1 MIQNEASRALKEYAD
16 EVLRLGR
23 RKDKPIFADGCY
35 VESGR
40 PVIWR
45 FTDGR
50 EVPVANLTNQQ
61 NMFRALCAYARL
73 TGKEEYEKALRD
85 AFSYYFEHLQD
96 EGGLLY
102 MGGHHFVNF
111 ETGEHQGIPEKG
123 EVHELK
129 DCFPFYELMLEAD
142 KAAAARYIEGF
153 WNAHVYHWDKLEI
166 SRHGQYGLEAR
177 KVWDHEYH
185 KPEPFFETS
194 GLSFL
199 NAGNDLIYSAG
210 MLAAATGEEAPLI
223 WAKRLAGQ
231 YVDARNPL
239 TGVGG
244 YQFSRPKKTQDT
256 TDDNETRS
264 FFGDRAFRQL
274 GPEFGDIALE
284 GNLLLP
290 NQANCMCYHNVLMQ
304 LHLAELLG
312 RRGEIFAEQTLDGYE
327 AYLKNAYCWENNTFR
342 PMWSDGTDLSGFA
355 LKRNGYY
362 GKAGR
367 TFEPSPVGVNFF
379 FSALR
384 AYRFSKREI
393 FWDAARNIA
402 KHNGLGDIGS
412 RPGEGAAP
420 ALDTDNASPLALL
433 GVRELYLTA
442 GETVYGSLADRIA
455 ENILKTRT
463 GGFFGGVRNGIVRFD
478 QLEPFA
484 LAAYLDMYAEGA
496 SRIPVFMHSSGYI
509 HGDFLRKDG
518 TVCMMKNG
526 DNFYTYL

>member
-1 MIQNEASRALKEYAD
+1 MIQERVKQALAEYAD
-16 EVLRLGR
+16 AVLRLGR
-23 RKDKPIFADGCY
+23 SGEKPIFADGIY
-35 VESGR
+35 VESGK

-61 NMFRALCAYARL
+61 NMFRALCALSRL
-73 TGKEEYEKALRD
+73 SGEERYEKALKE
-85 AFSYYFEHLQD
+85 ALSYYFEHLQD
-96 EGGLLY
+96 AGGLLY

-129 DCFPFYELMLEAD
+129 DCFPFYELMFEVDKEAA
-142 KAAAARYIEGF
+142 KRYIEGF

-166 SRHGQYGLEAR
+166 SRHGQYGLVLDN
-177 KVWDHEYH
+177 VWEHEYS

-210 MLAAATGEEAPLI
+210 MLAAMTEKEAPLI
-223 WAKRLAGQ
+223 WAKRLAQQ
-231 YVDARNPL
+231 YVDARHPA

-244 YQFSRPKKTQDT
+244 YQFSRPRKTQDT
-256 TDDNETRS
+256 SDDNETRS
-264 FFGDRAFRQL
+264 FFGDRASRQL
-274 GPEFGDIALE
+274 GPEFGEIALE

-312 RRGEIFAEQTLDGYE
+312 EQGECFAKQTLDGYE
-327 AYLKNAYCWENNTFR
+327 AYITHAYHWEDNTFR

-362 GKAGR
+362 GKAGK
-367 TFEPSPVGVNFF
+367 TFEPSRAGVNFF

-384 AYRFSKREI
+384 AYRYAGKEI
-393 FWDAARNIA
+393 FWDMARNIA
-402 KHNGLGDIGS
+402 KHNGLGDIGV
-412 RPGEGAAP
+412 RPGEAAAP
-420 ALDTDNASPLALL
+420 ALNTDNASPLVLL
-433 GVRELYLTA
+433 GVRELYLLGREA
-442 GETVYGSLADRIA
+442 VYGKLADRIA
-455 ENILKTRT
+455 ENILGART
-463 GGFFGGVRNGIVRFD
+463 DCFWGGKRNGIVRFD
-478 QLEPFA
+478 QLEPYA
-484 LAAYLDMYAEGA
+484 LAAYLDMYMEGE

-509 HGDFLRKDG
+509 HGDFRKEDG